1 VAQIIRAKEV
11 TMIRYVP
18 LVEAAKF
25 LGLAPQTLYSWK
37 SAGKLSAKHGLRKI
51 EGRVMFDLEELKE
64 AVDRG
69 DLAG

>member
-1 VAQIIRAKEV
+1 
-11 TMIRYVP
+11 MIKYVP

-25 LGLAPQTLYSWK
+25 LGLTAGTLYNWK
-37 SAGKLSAKHGLRKI
+37 CSGKLSSQHGLRKI
-51 EGRVMFDLEELKE
+51 GRRVMFDLEELKE